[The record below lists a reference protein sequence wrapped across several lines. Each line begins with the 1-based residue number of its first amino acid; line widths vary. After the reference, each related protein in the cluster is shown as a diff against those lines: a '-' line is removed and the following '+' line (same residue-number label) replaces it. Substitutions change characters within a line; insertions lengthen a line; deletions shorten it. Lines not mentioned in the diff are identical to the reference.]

1 MKKVVSLL
9 LIITVLI
16 VGVGCSSKSD
26 RLSYKYGN
34 TGIEILNKYKD
45 NKITAEDAAKQIK
58 ELSEIAKKESDKIKD
73 KDRREGSRLSGIGI
87 LMDGAYI
94 DLYFGNSMSILK
106 INECIEEIED
116 KINDEYKI

>member
-87 LMDGAYI
+87 LMYGAYI
-94 DLYFGNSMSILK
+94 DLYFRNSMSILE